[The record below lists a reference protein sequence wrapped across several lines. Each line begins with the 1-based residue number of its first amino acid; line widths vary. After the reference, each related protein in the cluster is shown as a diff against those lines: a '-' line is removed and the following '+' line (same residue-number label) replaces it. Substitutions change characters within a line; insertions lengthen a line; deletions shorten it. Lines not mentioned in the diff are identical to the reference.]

1 ESILDSSRLTTATT
15 TGAVSTRFRATP
27 APTSSPSPAAIT
39 TSKPASTPQPKFTIP
54 TPAPAPAPA
63 MHVPRPFSQPTE
75 CDPSPKALKKSQNIL
90 RKVGQKVEQKF
101 HLTNSNVFHGSL
113 SSLTDLPDSA
123 YHKQLGD
130 QKLHHDDTVSL
141 QNLPEYFPDSPKIKL
156 RKKHAARFGRSPV
169 PSASNDTHSNSQW
182 LPNAEEYP
190 GLSTKDRSTQYDPEM
205 ELRCRGLLENKP
217 IKLDDIRDYDQKA
230 SLLRQA
236 VSFNTPSVT
245 VPVMIFLEN
254 TLSRPLF
261 YELVKQH
268 PSAVNNY
275 INMAKLRFENEY
287 HVAMLKQ
294 FDRNEDVAMIRLR
307 QVTQTND
314 ANTKMALLDQA
325 ATELASHSWWRLQVA
340 EYKLLLRK
348 QRELQTPASERTV
361 LDTYKIIYDGDFRK
375 HRQSR
380 MMDKSTVDRSKEF
393 ETTFNMSPEL
403 IMCGKLSVITQC
415 DIRTHYDDF
424 VHQAIHQGIFGKKYI
439 IAPEYLA
446 DMVFSWALANGEGQ
460 EKASE
465 KAERFLTMIPEPTK
479 RIFFAEKFQNF
490 DVAMDT
496 IVNNLRDRGQ
506 LELLRRRMPA
516 DHRSYNRATSLLE
529 NTKWRN

>member
-1 ESILDSSRLTTATT
+1 MGDDYWNSSSVTKKVSQQGIFDMDGGNALDRFKNQSDPLIESILDSSRLTTTT

-27 APTSSPSPAAIT
+27 APTSTPSPAVIT
-39 TSKPASTPQPKFTIP
+39 TSKPVPTPQPKFTVPTPTP
-54 TPAPAPAPA
+54 TPAPM

-75 CDPSPKALKKSQNIL
+75 S
-90 RKVGQKVEQKF
+90 
-101 HLTNSNVFHGSL
+101 
-113 SSLTDLPDSA
+113 
-123 YHKQLGD
+123 
-130 QKLHHDDTVSL
+130 
-141 QNLPEYFPDSPKIKL
+141 
-156 RKKHAARFGRSPV
+156 ARFGRSPV
-169 PSASNDTHSNSQW
+169 PSTSNDTHSNSQW

-190 GLSTKDRSTQYDPEM
+190 DLPTKDRSTQYDPEM
-205 ELRCRGLLENKP
+205 ELRCKGLLENKP
-217 IKLDDIRDYDQKA
+217 VKLDDIRDYDQKA

-236 VSFNTPSVT
+236 MSF
-245 VPVMIFLEN
+245 
-254 TLSRPLF
+254 RLF
-261 YELVKQH
+261 CFAVKQH

-403 IMCGKLSVITQC
+403 IMCGKLSVITKC

-439 IAPEYLA
+439 VAPEYLA

-465 KAERFLTMIPEPTK
+465 KAEKFLTMIPEPTK

-496 IVNNLRDRGQ
+496 IVNNLRDRVQ